1 VSPAA
6 TNFSRS
12 AARPLHSERLRRSL
26 TAHPKLIPKHIPM
39 MAEHSDEDDPQT
51 VFKTLENGDR
61 LWFVGDALHRDGD
74 LPAVLAADGTAEWY
88 CHGELHRDGLLPA
101 CVGADGHQEW
111 WKHGVRH
118 QDYGYPAVTYP
129 NGNKEWWV
137 DGEKQR
143 FEHCAPVQFWM
154 LYDAELARRRRVLWC
169 QFRPLIRP

>member
-1 VSPAA
+1 
-6 TNFSRS
+6 
-12 AARPLHSERLRRSL
+12 
-26 TAHPKLIPKHIPM
+26 M

-101 CVGADGHQEW
+101 CVGADG
-111 WKHGVRH
+111 
-118 QDYGYPAVTYP
+118 
-129 NGNKEWWV
+129 NKEWWV

>member
-1 VSPAA
+1 MSPAA

-101 CVGADGHQEW
+101 CVGADG
-111 WKHGVRH
+111 
-118 QDYGYPAVTYP
+118 
-129 NGNKEWWV
+129 NKEWWV